1 MNPAFL
7 AAATRPY
14 PAAFAVLV
22 PSLAE
27 SSFPWIAFGGMT
39 VLGGAF
45 AARFVDLHGRVRSGR
60 RGVEQ

>member
-1 MNPAFL
+1 
-7 AAATRPY
+7 
-14 PAAFAVLV
+14 
-22 PSLAE
+22 LAE